1 MNSKPR
7 TLILESMYHQ
17 AGLDLL
23 AQFTDLVILEGATE
37 TRIISAIKDVSAVFV
52 RYPSRLSGTAIKSS
66 ENVIVISTSGRGTDS
81 IDLEAASAAGIAVV
95 NNPGAG
101 RIPVSEH
108 TMALLLEL
116 AKQVRRSDQEIR
128 AGGGFGQ
135 GAISTRFHLQGRS
148 IGIIGCGDIGAEVA
162 RKCSVGFGMDVFVY
176 DPFVCEL
183 PSTIGSAKQVDSLDE
198 ILPLVDFISIHAELN
213 ELSARMVDRS
223 FLKAMREDAYFINT
237 ARGGIVCQSDL
248 VEALK
253 KKWIAGAALDVFEDE
268 PIPLESPLNR
278 LDNLIMTAHTAGLTV
293 EARKELSISAAS
305 QILQALRGERPM
317 HLVNSDIWRPTSP
330 LI

>member
-1 MNSKPR
+1 MHSKPR

-23 AQFTDLVILEGATE
+23 AQFTDLIILEGATE
-37 TRIISAIKDVSAVFV
+37 TSIISAIKDASAVFV
-52 RYPSRLSGTAIKSS
+52 RYPSKLSAKAIKSS
-66 ENVIVISTSGRGTDS
+66 ENVVVVSTSGRGTDS

-95 NNPGAG
+95 NNPGVG

-108 TMALLLEL
+108 TLALLLEL
-116 AKQVRRSDQEIR
+116 AKQVRISDQEIR

-135 GAISTRFHLQGRS
+135 GAISRRFHLQGRS

-162 RKCSVGFGMDVFVY
+162 RKCSVGFGMDIFVY
-176 DPFVCEL
+176 DPFISEL
-183 PSTIGSAKQVDSLDE
+183 PSTIGPAEQVKSLDQM
-198 ILPLVDFISIHAELN
+198 LPHVDFISIHAELN
-213 ELSARMVDRS
+213 ELTTKMVDRS
-223 FLKAMREDAYFINT
+223 FLKSMRKDAYLLNT

-253 KKWIAGAALDVFEDE
+253 ENWIAGAALDVFEEE
-268 PIPLESPLNR
+268 PIPFESPLNR

-293 EARKELSISAAS
+293 EARKELSLSAAS
-305 QILQALRGERPM
+305 QILQVLRGKKPK
-317 HLVNSDIWRPTSP
+317 HLVNPNIWRSTAP